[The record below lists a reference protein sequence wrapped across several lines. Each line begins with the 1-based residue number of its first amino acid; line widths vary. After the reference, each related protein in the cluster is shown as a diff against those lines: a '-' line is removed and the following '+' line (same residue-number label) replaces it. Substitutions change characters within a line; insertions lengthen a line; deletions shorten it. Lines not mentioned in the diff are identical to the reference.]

1 MNVIHTITIKQVLTE
16 KSKDLLMK
24 RYENQQFQLK
34 KECDQLQFE
43 MKKIERGKKYPA
55 HKLNQHFER
64 ELNERAE
71 KIKLLDFQ
79 MEQLNILPIGSEL
92 KEKEVQG
99 MMNIQVG
106 DNWEEETLSK
116 TIVIE
121 DGIVKEIR

>member
-16 KSKDLLMK
+16 KSKELLMK
-24 RYENQQFQLK
+24 RYENQKLQLS

-43 MKKIERGKKYPA
+43 MKKIERARKYPS

-64 ELNERAE
+64 ELNERAD

-79 MEQLNILPIGSEL
+79 IEQLTILPIGSEL

-99 MMNIQVG
+99 MMDIQVG
-106 DNWEEETLSK
+106 DNWEEGALSK
-116 TIVIE
+116 TIIIE
-121 DGIVKEIR
+121 DGFVKEIR

>member
-1 MNVIHTITIKQVLTE
+1 LNVIHTITIKQVLTE

-24 RYENQQFQLK
+24 RYENQKFHLA
-34 KECDQLQFE
+34 KESDQLQFE
-43 MKKIERGKKYPA
+43 MKKIERSKKYQS

-79 MEQLNILPIGSEL
+79 IEQLNILPIGSEL

-99 MMNIQVG
+99 MVDIQVG
-106 DNWEEETLSK
+106 DNWEEEALSK
-116 TIVIE
+116 TIIIE